1 MSDEKKKP
9 TFTVVDRRK
18 FTEEGDLRTDSPP
31 EPPQEAATAPA
42 ETAEATSAEPDTA
55 PPAAEKEIPPPPSAE
70 EQEASSSAYRD
81 AHAEV
86 DKALNE
92 ALGTQH
98 RPDALKANFESFV
111 ASLYMSAMIQLGQM
125 HERGEQPQV
134 DLVGARHTID
144 TLAMLDEKTRGNL
157 TEAEKSLLQDC
168 LFRLRMAFV
177 EMTNALTRMPQ
188 TPPGAPPGSM
198 K

>member
-18 FTEEGDLRTDSPP
+18 FTEEGDLRPDSPP
-31 EPPQEAATAPA
+31 EPPQESEAAPA
-42 ETAEATSAEPDTA
+42 ETAEAKSATPEAVA
-55 PPAAEKEIPPPPSAE
+55 PGAEKETPPPPTAA
-70 EQEASSSAYRD
+70 EQEASSNAYRD

-92 ALGTQH
+92 ALGAQH

-111 ASLYMSAMIQLGQM
+111 ASLYMSAMIQLGLM
-125 HERGEQPQV
+125 HERDEQPQV

-157 TEAEKSLLQDC
+157 SDVEKSLLQDC

-188 TPPGAPPGSM
+188 TPPGAPPGS
-198 K
+198 KK

>member
-1 MSDEKKKP
+1 MSNEKKKP
-9 TFTVVDRRK
+9 AFTVSDRRK
-18 FTEEGDLRTDSPP
+18 FTEEGELRP
-31 EPPQEAATAPA
+31 ESAAEEKQEA
-42 ETAEATSAEPDTA
+42 DTA
-55 PPAAEKEIPPPPSAE
+55 PQVTADAPATETPAQEEKEIPPPPSAE

-92 ALGTQH
+92 ALGAQH
-98 RPDALKANFESFV
+98 KPDALKASFESFV
-111 ASLYMSAMIQLGQM
+111 ASLYMSAMIQMGLM

-144 TLAMLDEKTRGNL
+144 TLTMLEEKTRGNL
-157 TEAEKSLLQDC
+157 TETEKALLQDC

-177 EMTNALTRMPQ
+177 EITNALTHPPQ
-188 TPPGAPPGSM
+188 TPPGAPPGTI